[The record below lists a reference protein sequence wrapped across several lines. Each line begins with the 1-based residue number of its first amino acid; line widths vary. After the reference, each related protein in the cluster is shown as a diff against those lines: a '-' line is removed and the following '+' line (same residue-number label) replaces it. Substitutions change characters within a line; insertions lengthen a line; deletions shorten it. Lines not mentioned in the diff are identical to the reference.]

1 MGAGTNAGQ
10 LIPRPPEFPSRHPIP
25 VSHYEIERKFLVLNE
40 DWRVLATS
48 AIPMRQGYLNQ
59 EKRCSVR
66 VRISGHEAHL
76 NIKGATVGAKRLEFE
91 YPIPLDQA
99 TVMLDH
105 LSAGPLIEKVRYLIP
120 QGHLTWEIDVFS
132 GDNQGLVVAEIE
144 LSDPDEPFERPPW
157 IGEEVTHD
165 TRYYNTC
172 LSREPYSTWNP
183 PK

>member
-1 MGAGTNAGQ
+1 M
-10 LIPRPPEFPSRHPIP
+10 
-25 VSHYEIERKFLVLNE
+25 SHFEIERKFLILNE
-40 DWRVLATS
+40 DWRRLVAS
-48 AIPMRQGYLNQ
+48 AIPMRQGYLNS

-66 VRISGHEAHL
+66 VRISGDEASL
-76 NIKGATVGAKRLEFE
+76 NIKGATIGAKRLEFE

-99 TVMLDH
+99 NIMLDS

-132 GDNQGLVVAEIE
+132 GDNAGLVVAEIE
-144 LSDPDEPFERPPW
+144 LSDPDEVFEIPAW

-172 LSREPYSTWNP
+172 LSRMPFSRWNSSP
-183 PK
+183 